1 MNEWINLFSI
11 ELAADWTIISIG
23 LTNNQV
29 KKKRKSYWIRFWIA
43 WNHFFFWGNYR
54 SRCFFFKCAKWHKR
68 YNDPSANSTINFFFV
83 WMKKMSAM
91 RVAVIRMTSQKS
103 NTNRTFHTLFVPLS
117 LHLLLRMHMCL
128 FGLHISILHVACST
142 QYLSSYFVCIWV
154 LHLLSP
160 LSVIVII
167 RIMIV
172 IIINVF
178 IVYMFDRNWC
188 HPRTPSQQCFW
199 TGLAVNVKIK

>member
-1 MNEWINLFSI
+1 MEPLLLLGKLSLTLFLLKVCEMTQKIQWSI
-11 ELAADWTIISIG
+11 CKF
-23 LTNNQV
+23 NNQL
-29 KKKRKSYWIRFWIA
+29 
-43 WNHFFFWGNYR
+43 
-54 SRCFFFKCAKWHKR
+54 
-68 YNDPSANSTINFFFV
+68 FFV

-199 TGLAVNVKIK
+199 IGLAVNVKIK